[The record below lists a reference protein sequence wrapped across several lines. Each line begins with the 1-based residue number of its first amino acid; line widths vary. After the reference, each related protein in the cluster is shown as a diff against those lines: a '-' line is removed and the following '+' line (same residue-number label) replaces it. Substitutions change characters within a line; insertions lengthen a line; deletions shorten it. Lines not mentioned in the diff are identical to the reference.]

1 MQELLGHA
9 SISTTQL
16 YTLVSTERL
25 WAVYRAAH
33 PRAMVPGRTLLTCGS
48 GWPAARAVRKP
59 GEIPGSTLYA
69 MLTDEKL
76 AELRSSLEEE
86 RAQLRQQLAALGGGS
101 DGGPSFDE
109 NFADSAQVAAEQGE
123 NRSLAASL
131 REQLDE
137 VEHALAKFDSGT
149 YGLCEVSGE
158 QIPEARLEA
167 MPATRVRVEYA

>member
-1 MQELLGHA
+1 M
-9 SISTTQL
+9 
-16 YTLVSTERL
+16 
-25 WAVYRAAH
+25 AA
-33 PRAMVPGRTLLTCGS
+33 PTA
-48 GWPAARAVRKP
+48 
-59 GEIPGSTLYA
+59 
-69 MLTDEKL
+69 
-76 AELRSSLEEE
+76 
-86 RAQLRQQLAALGGGS
+86 
-101 DGGPSFDE
+101 GPSFDE

-137 VEHALAKFDSGT
+137 VEHALAKFDAGS

>member
-1 MQELLGHA
+1 
-9 SISTTQL
+9 
-16 YTLVSTERL
+16 
-25 WAVYRAAH
+25 
-33 PRAMVPGRTLLTCGS
+33 
-48 GWPAARAVRKP
+48 
-59 GEIPGSTLYA
+59 

-76 AELRSSLEEE
+76 AALRASLEEE
-86 RAQLRQQLAALGGGS
+86 RANLRQQLAGLGDAS

-131 REQLDE
+131 KEQLDE
-137 VEHALAKFDSGT
+137 VDHALAKFDAGK

-158 QIPEARLEA
+158 PIPEARLEA